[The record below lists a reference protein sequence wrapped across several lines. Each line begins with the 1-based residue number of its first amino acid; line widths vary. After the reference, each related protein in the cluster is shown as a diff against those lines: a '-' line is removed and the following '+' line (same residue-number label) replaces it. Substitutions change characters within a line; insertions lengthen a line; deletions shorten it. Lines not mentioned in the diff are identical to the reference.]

1 MPMEYLIVVSVA
13 CIIYSYLYRDEINF

>member
-13 CIIYSYLYRDEINF
+13 CIVYSYLYRDEINF